1 MENNL
6 LDPNQSGFTPGDS
19 CIHQLISITHEIYAS
34 FDSNLSLEVRGVFL
48 GISRSFDRVWYARLI
63 CKIKH
68 MGVKGDLLF

>member
-48 GISRSFDRVWYARLI
+48 GISRAFDQV
-63 CKIKH
+63 
-68 MGVKGDLLF
+68 